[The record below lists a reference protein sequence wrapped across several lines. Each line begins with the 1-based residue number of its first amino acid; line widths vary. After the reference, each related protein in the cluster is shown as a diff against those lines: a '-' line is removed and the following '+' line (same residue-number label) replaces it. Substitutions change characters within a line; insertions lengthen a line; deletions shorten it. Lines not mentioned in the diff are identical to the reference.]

1 MQKNLSF
8 SITLS
13 LENQKSTKTE
23 IHWNQLISS
32 HFGRSIGFDWEF
44 HTSKYSVSVGHTHK
58 NDWNWIKHTLI
69 ITSSILDCMSVYYY
83 NLSMKIPFFS
93 WFFLILICS
102 LFVNFPIFVVFGQC
116 RGDQQSYLLD
126 MKDNLIFDTTR
137 STKLVHWNE
146 STDCCSWEG
155 VTCNGGL
162 LVGINLV
169 NESIY
174 DGLDSLS
181 SLFCLQY
188 LQNLNLAY
196 NKLDSPIPLE
206 FGNLMNLRYLNL
218 SYTDFGG

>member
-1 MQKNLSF
+1 
-8 SITLS
+8 
-13 LENQKSTKTE
+13 
-23 IHWNQLISS
+23 
-32 HFGRSIGFDWEF
+32 
-44 HTSKYSVSVGHTHK
+44 
-58 NDWNWIKHTLI
+58 
-69 ITSSILDCMSVYYY
+69 MSVYYY